1 MSLPK
6 DLKELQDKRAKLED
20 ESNSLKDEQKKLEE
34 RAKTL
39 EEKIIEKLK
48 NSNKATRQAISQLET
63 KISEL
68 EQKLNQA
75 SPESQ
80 QSETGQET
88 RSKSYLKKCVECEKE
103 IPIAS
108 EECQYCGAKQIDN
121 TEQVDETASEE
132 LETVQEETAD
142 ESVTIGT
149 LEDSTR
155 ATQEEIGQTLSK
167 LNGKRKDGFFQSL
180 FK

>member
-6 DLKELQDKRAKLED
+6 ELKELQDKRAKLED
-20 ESNSLKDEQKKLEE
+20 ESNSLKEEQRKLEE
-34 RAKTL
+34 NAKAL
-39 EEKIIEKLK
+39 EEKIIDKLR
-48 NSNKATRQAISQLET
+48 NNNKATRQAISQLET
-63 KISEL
+63 KINEL

-75 SPESQ
+75 SQEATP
-80 QSETGQET
+80 SEEGQEA

-121 TEQVDETASEE
+121 TEAPEETTSEE
-132 LETVQEETAD
+132 LETVQEEAAE
-142 ESVTIGT
+142 ESVTIEA

-155 ATQEEIGQTLSK
+155 VTQEEIHETLDK
-167 LNGKRKDGFFQSL
+167 LNGKRRDGFFQSL